1 MITDFNLDVLNEQ
14 RMFYMIQKDS
24 SLLDFDAIYWKTP
37 AGLEAVDGYKLHRMQ
52 NNMVLISFAK
62 ELAQH
67 SKYNLVIQGKN
78 STVDNEIVPLQFFQ
92 RIEPFYNA
100 SVDNSDGGFMF
111 FGSEIVQV
119 AATPWRCDYQMY
131 GPKRFEVHNS
141 VLGNFLDNFALD
153 RIITYEPIISVNSV
167 GHLVFL
173 HCSDDE
179 ELSEIVFQ
187 NDYHPSSAR
196 TLSECVKQIVEWAD
210 VSKSPFNNSEAI
222 AVTAN
227 QFLLGAGFDD
237 ELCELVR
244 QNQVPMQ
251 VAQFLMGN
259 ENARRRP
266 DGVQP
271 LFSELDQFVRRNVSN
286 LSLTAILDL
295 YPDAWDREVVLE
307 RELEVMAL
315 QEEELVRYI
324 GKDPESFGLHDIDA
338 LTNDVVQIIRGGAIV
353 KVMANYLARKQTYL
367 NSQSS

>member
-14 RMFYMIQKDS
+14 RMFYMVQKDS
-24 SLLDFDAIYWKTP
+24 SVLDFDAMHWKTP
-37 AGLEAVDGYKLHRMQ
+37 TGLEAVEGYQLHRMQ
-52 NNMVLISFAK
+52 NDMVLISFAK
-62 ELAQH
+62 ELANH

-111 FGSEIVQV
+111 FSSEIVQV

-173 HCSDDE
+173 HFSDDE

-196 TLSECVKQIVEWAD
+196 TLSECVKQIIEWAD

-222 AVTAN
+222 AITAN
-227 QFLLGAGFDD
+227 KFLVDAGFDD
-237 ELCELVR
+237 GLCELVR

-251 VAQFLMGN
+251 IAQFLMGS

-266 DGVQP
+266 SGVQP
-271 LFSELDQFVRRNVSN
+271 LFSELDQFIRRNVSN

-295 YPDAWDREVVLE
+295 YPDAWNRQEVLE
-307 RELEVMAL
+307 RELEVMAS
-315 QEEELVRYI
+315 QEEQLVRHL
-324 GKDPESFGLHDIDA
+324 GKDPKFFGLHDIDA
-338 LTNDVVQIIRGGAIV
+338 LTTDCVQRVKGGAIF
-353 KVMANYLARKQTYL
+353 KVMADYLARKKAYL
-367 NSQSS
+367 NN